1 MVGFLELVHEA
12 LDYGTSIPKPF
23 CILYERLYATANKL
37 SRWGDHLFGSVK
49 LQILLATCIIL
60 QINVA
65 MKLHILFL
73 GAMFSSNKKEGTH

>member
-12 LDYGTSIPKPF
+12 LDMVPRSLTFS
-23 CILYERLYATANKL
+23 ILYERLYTATNKS

-60 QINVA
+60 RLDVA
-65 MKLHILFL
+65 MKLRLLFS
-73 GAMFSSNKKEGTH
+73 GAKFSSNNKEGTH

>member
-23 CILYERLYATANKL
+23 SILYERLYAAANKL

-60 QINVA
+60 RLDVA
-65 MKLHILFL
+65 MKLRLLFS
-73 GAMFSSNKKEGTH
+73 GAKFSSNNKEGTH